1 MNAIEIQDLTKKY
14 GSKTVVDR
22 LCLKVPEGELL
33 ALLGLNGAG
42 KSTTIRM
49 LSCLTSPDSGNAT
62 LLGHSI
68 CSEPEQ
74 VKQIIGVSPQ
84 ESATAPNLTVQE
96 NLKLM
101 AALYGTPGSVIDE
114 LEQRFSLD
122 TVRNQKSKTLSGGWR
137 RRLSIAMAMAG
148 EPKIL
153 FLDEPTLGLD
163 IVARRE
169 LWNFIRSL
177 KGKMTVVL
185 TTHYL
190 EEAEALADHVA
201 VLAEGKLCAFGT
213 PEELILQTGAGSF
226 EDAFLCLTG
235 KGALA

>member
-1 MNAIEIQDLTKKY
+1 MNAIELQDLTKKY
-14 GSKTVVDR
+14 GNKTVVDR
-22 LCLKVPEGELL
+22 LCLHVPEGELL

-49 LSCLTSPDSGNAT
+49 LSCLTSPDSGEAT

-68 CSEPEQ
+68 RQEPEK

-84 ESATAPNLTVQE
+84 ESATAPNLTVLE
-96 NLKLM
+96 NLELM
-101 AALYGTPGSVIDE
+101 AALYGTPKNIIEE
-114 LEQRFSLD
+114 LEERFSLS

-148 EPKIL
+148 NPKIL

-201 VLAEGKLCAFGT
+201 VLTEGKLRAFGT
-213 PEELILQTGAGSF
+213 AQELIAQTGAASF

-235 KGALA
+235 KEALA